1 MKSLRIAAAL
11 AVAMLAASSVLAA
24 TITPETS
31 PPKSGG
37 AGSERRVLAR
47 GFNIATVVS
56 SNILS
61 SSITPGLGASRF
73 EVETSLTTGQKLYY
87 TVSNGSTT
95 NTVCLNGGTALTA
108 DVGTTLSF
116 AVYPG
121 YSYNF
126 QAGGGTT
133 LAVFVVTELSGS
145 CASRGTGG
153 GSGSGSV
160 SWPLTA
166 TGDLLMDSNDITG
179 ATSITGPTTL
189 TLQAAAGNNSVLIKP
204 TGTGTAVFYKGITF
218 DEDVAPGTGIDLG
231 GTNVVGARNI
241 TGVAGGSLNF
251 VAAASG
257 DVTIYAN
264 DESGGYATFSSDGSV
279 ALTAQGSNKSITL
292 TPSGTGVVAVT
303 GAITA
308 TAGLVQTRAY
318 ACVLRIGADQT
329 IANGADRTVD
339 LSDATAD
346 FDAGSMLTV
355 ASDRITIP
363 AALNGKAVLVTV
375 GHCWQLDNGGTYR
388 YAYAEHFNVSDVSQ
402 GRVQTTSPVVNN
414 AEGSASRWVKVSTG
428 DYFVM
433 KVRTGGTGDDI
444 LYGTTAPGRTYFS
457 VVH

>member
-1 MKSLRIAAAL
+1 VKKWFLPLLAAL
-11 AVAMLAASSVLAA
+11 LVASLPFAYAA
-24 TITPETS
+24 TITPEST
-31 PPKSGG
+31 PTGVQGTGYRK
-37 AGSERRVLAR
+37 VLAK
-47 GFNIATVVS
+47 GSGVATVVS

-61 SSITPGLGASRF
+61 ADVTPTPLAGKF
-73 EVETSLTTGQKLYY
+73 EVEVAVLTGCTLYY
-87 TVSNGSTT
+87 TVDNGPTT
-95 NTVCLNGGTALTA
+95 YTIALNGGTALTA
-108 DVGTTLSF
+108 GVAYNF
-116 AVYPG
+116 AFVVNPSYT
-121 YSYNF
+121 YNF
-126 QAGGGTT
+126 QVSNGTT
-133 LAVFVVTELSGS
+133 LATFVLSETSG
-145 CASRGTGG
+145 ASVSRAGPAGVGG

-166 TGDLLMDSNDITG
+166 TGDLDMGSNDITNT
-179 ATSITGPTTL
+179 TSITGPTNITV
-189 TLQAAAGNNSVLIKP
+189 QAAAGNNSVLIKP
-204 TGTGTAVFYKGITF
+204 TGSGTATFYKGITF
-218 DEDVAPGTGIDLG
+218 DEDVTGAALATSDASQTVVLNNNLTLSPDTISGTDLQID
-231 GTNVVGARNI
+231 
-241 TGVAGGSLNF
+241 S
-251 VAAASG
+251 
-257 DVTIYAN
+257 
-264 DESGGYATFSSDGSV
+264 SGGLT
-279 ALTAQGSNKSITL
+279 LTASTGNSGITL

-433 KVRTGGTGDDI
+433 KVRTGGTGNDI